1 MVYTKNKKESDSMA
15 ISEKVVRDSFSEGPE
30 RSVNIWAPTAHWGRE
45 HSRTAGTKAPSEMK
59 MILVCSRRERN
70 I

>member
-30 RSVNIWAPTAHWGRE
+30 RSVNI
-45 HSRTAGTKAPSEMK
+45 
-59 MILVCSRRERN
+59 
-70 I
+70 